1 MLIHHQKVL
10 WIKNFWAVFFSTK
23 GALSSTKGALRRHP
37 DPTYPFLALNQLNR
51 PQKLASGHGQSP
63 INYELRWNCHCNIF
77 AAFDKYLLWNILIFV
92 LYIRIWHGD
101 LNLRY
106 QSKGNPGGEVNVCQ
120 EFQLALAG
128 APDSSYKSSKKKHT
142 ALLARDARPAPWK
155 NRLPCP
161 APKKASPAPP
171 RPGAEQGKI
180 DLNPFTPW
188 NSEQEEKPS
197 ILFDILSVK
206 PTLDLFIEIKNGTIE
221 MVHTVG
227 RFWS

>member
-1 MLIHHQKVL
+1 MFLHHQKVL

-106 QSKGNPGGEVNVCQ
+106 QSKGNHGGEVNVCQ

-142 ALLARDARPAPWK
+142 PLLATLISALHRYIKLCFSVFSRDFSQFDTKVENFWRGGPHSNPLWFWLVSK
-155 NRLPCP
+155 GIFG
-161 APKKASPAPP
+161 KKML
-171 RPGAEQGKI
+171 QK
-180 DLNPFTPW
+180 L
-188 NSEQEEKPS
+188 
-197 ILFDILSVK
+197 L
-206 PTLDLFIEIKNGTIE
+206 
-221 MVHTVG
+221 
-227 RFWS
+227 